1 MTNEV
6 FKNVNYS
13 RCKKAISTL
22 KTYLKNTYIHL
33 EKVENRDHACIEMLK
48 KQVTRNLKN
57 VVEDRFLIFEGLFHK
72 ECSKQINVLIFFPQA
87 DPEEKQSKMCHANTF

>member
-48 KQVTRNLKN
+48 K
-57 VVEDRFLIFEGLFHK
+57 
-72 ECSKQINVLIFFPQA
+72 
-87 DPEEKQSKMCHANTF
+87 